1 MLITIPEDFQT
12 FVARGIDSG
21 RFRSAEEVICE
32 GLNLL
37 RDKERKLEAL
47 RADLQVGLD
56 QLDAGQSTLFDA
68 EDINRRDRQRLAS
81 SGNKD

>member
-12 FVARGIDSG
+12 FVARGIASG
-21 RFRSAEEVICE
+21 RFRSEEEAICE

-68 EDINRRDRQRLAS
+68 EDIKRRGRQRLAS